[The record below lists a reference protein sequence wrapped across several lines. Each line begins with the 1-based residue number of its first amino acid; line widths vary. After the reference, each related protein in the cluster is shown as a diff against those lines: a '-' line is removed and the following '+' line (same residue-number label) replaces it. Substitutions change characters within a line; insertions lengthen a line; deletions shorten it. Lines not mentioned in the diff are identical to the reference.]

1 MNAYD
6 VGNLTGL
13 IKRARAEAPTRRVSS
28 LYLVP

>member
-13 IKRARAEAPTRRVSS
+13 IKRVRAEAPARRVPS
-28 LYLVP
+28 LYVVP